1 MSRALQLLLH
11 EWKFDVR
18 TTQRDPQSRFFTI
31 ALPIIFIAIF
41 GTVFGST
48 IVTGP
53 PGLMKATRFY
63 TGSLITFAIVGTAFV
78 NLCVAMT
85 TQREAGILERRRA
98 TPVPTWVLIV
108 GRLLTVALVTVAI
121 VVLLLLFGWL
131 AYGVR
136 VPASGL
142 LGVIVATIVGTASF
156 CCIGFGVFVLIR
168 SAESALPISQ
178 VLSLPLYFISGV
190 FFAARIPG
198 ALKVFS
204 DLLPIRHLNDAVL
217 YAIGTGR
224 GGTSIEVGQLAI
236 VAAWGAVLLVV
247 AIVRFRWAPQGR

>member
-1 MSRALQLLLH
+1 MSRALRLLLH
-11 EWKFDVR
+11 EWRFDVR
-18 TTQRDPQSRFFTI
+18 TTQRDPQSRFFTL
-31 ALPIIFIAIF
+31 ALPLIFIAIF

-63 TGSLITFAIVGTAFV
+63 TGSLITFGIVGTAFV

-85 TQREAGILERRRA
+85 TEREAGILERRRA
-98 TPVPTWVLIV
+98 TPAPTWVLIV
-108 GRLLTVALVTVAI
+108 GRLLTVALITAAI
-121 VVLLLLFGWL
+121 VILLLLFGWL

-142 LGVIVATIVGTASF
+142 LGVLVATIVGTASF
-156 CCIGFGVFVLIR
+156 CCVGFGVFALIR
-168 SAESALPISQ
+168 TVESALPITQ

-190 FFAARIPG
+190 FFAARIPS

-204 DLLPIRHLNDAVL
+204 ELLPIRHLNEAVL
-217 YAIGTGR
+217 DAIGTGR

-236 VAAWGAVLLVV
+236 VAAWGAALLVV
-247 AIVRFRWAPQGR
+247 AIARFRWAPQGR

>member
-1 MSRALQLLLH
+1 MSRALRLLLH
-11 EWKFDVR
+11 EWKFDMR
-18 TTQRDPQSRFFTI
+18 TMRRDPQSRFFTI
-31 ALPIIFIAIF
+31 ALPLIFIAIF
-41 GTVFGST
+41 GTVFGDTS
-48 IVTGP
+48 VTAT
-53 PGLMKATRFY
+53 PGVMDATRFY

-98 TPVPTWVLIV
+98 TPAPTWVLIV
-108 GRLLTVALVTVAI
+108 GRLLTVAVVTVEI

-131 AYGVR
+131 VYGVR
-136 VPASGL
+136 VSAHGL

-168 SAESALPISQ
+168 TVESALPISQ
-178 VLSLPLYFISGV
+178 VLSLPIYLISGV

-204 DLLPIRHLNDAVL
+204 ELLPIRHLNEALLD
-217 YAIGTGR
+217 AIGTGR
-224 GGTSIEVGQLAI
+224 GATSIDVGQLAI
-236 VAAWGAVLLVV
+236 VAAWGAALLVV